1 MPAAHALRRQ
11 PDLTRQRLLDSAFSE
26 IYRSGFRGASLDA
39 ILQNAGV
46 TKGALYHHFES
57 KTALGHAVIEEVIR
71 PWIEEGWKPL
81 IGAEDVIDTALGL
94 CARLLESRTA
104 QAIECGCPLNNLIS
118 ELAPVDEDFRVRLQ
132 GILDDW
138 RRGLAGALRQG
149 QARGTVR
156 RDIEASAAAD
166 FIISCIEG
174 SVSLAKAKHSRR
186 FLESSTRGL
195 VDYLEQLR
203 PRG

>member
-1 MPAAHALRRQ
+1 MPAAHSLRRQ
-11 PDLTRQRLLDSAFSE
+11 PDLTRQRLLDSAFAE

-39 ILQNAGV
+39 ILQHAGV

-81 IGAEDVIDTALGL
+81 IGAGNVIDTSLGL
-94 CARLLESRTA
+94 CARLLEARTA

-118 ELAPVDEDFRVRLQ
+118 EMAPVDEDFRVRLQ

>member
-11 PDLTRQRLLDSAFSE
+11 PDLTRQRLLDSAFTE

-94 CARLLESRTA
+94 CARLLEARTA

-118 ELAPVDEDFRVRLQ
+118 EMAPVDEDFRVRLQ

-138 RRGLAGALRQG
+138 RRGLADALRQG

-156 RDIEASAAAD
+156 RDIKASAAAD

>member
-1 MPAAHALRRQ
+1 MPTAHALRRQ

-94 CARLLESRTA
+94 CARLLEARTA

-149 QARGTVR
+149 QAGGTVR

>member
-1 MPAAHALRRQ
+1 M
-11 PDLTRQRLLDSAFSE
+11 
-26 IYRSGFRGASLDA
+26 
-39 ILQNAGV
+39 
-46 TKGALYHHFES
+46 
-57 KTALGHAVIEEVIR
+57 IEEVIR

-81 IGAEDVIDTALGL
+81 IGAEAVIDTALAL
-94 CARLLESRTA
+94 CARLLEARTTP
-104 QAIECGCPLNNLIS
+104 AIECGCPLNNLIS

-138 RRGLAGALRQG
+138 RRGLAGALRQ
-149 QARGTVR
+149 ARGTVR

-166 FIISCIEG
+166 FIISCVEG
-174 SVSLAKAKHSRR
+174 RVSLAQAKHSRR